1 MLEDSEQRGGEGRDL
16 SQPCVVTLKYCFQL
30 EPWIFY
36 PCMTWSHESCSGH
49 LENTD
54 SLNYAHFLNVTF
66 YYTVSGNHDQ
76 YHRGYHQKRLE
87 VLQNCQAHG
96 GRYEFSKI
104 LIPA

>member
-1 MLEDSEQRGGEGRDL
+1 MCSYSKILLPTGTMDFLPMHDM
-16 SQPCVVTLKYCFQL
+16 VT
-30 EPWIFY
+30 
-36 PCMTWSHESCSGH
+36 SCSGH